1 MFKSGLAK
9 SDMRQRQ
16 QGLMGPR
23 LQKTTGYILVVG
35 GRNVMLVWAVVA
47 QRAMAL
53 HVRFAIGPVRI
64 QAKAILASKEIA
76 EAEIV
81 DRLRCWLGDLI
92 HRSGSLHICRHDKP
106 LVDRTATTEVG
117 GYPGDS
123 RLGVEGSKMRM
134 HDLGG
139 AATVICG
146 TVREQLH

>member
-1 MFKSGLAK
+1 
-9 SDMRQRQ
+9 
-16 QGLMGPR
+16 
-23 LQKTTGYILVVG
+23 
-35 GRNVMLVWAVVA
+35 MLVWAVVA
-47 QRAMAL
+47 QRAMTL

-106 LVDRTATTEVG
+106 LVDRMATT
-117 GYPGDS
+117 GDS

-146 TVREQLH
+146 TVREQLHQADQGRGAPMVM